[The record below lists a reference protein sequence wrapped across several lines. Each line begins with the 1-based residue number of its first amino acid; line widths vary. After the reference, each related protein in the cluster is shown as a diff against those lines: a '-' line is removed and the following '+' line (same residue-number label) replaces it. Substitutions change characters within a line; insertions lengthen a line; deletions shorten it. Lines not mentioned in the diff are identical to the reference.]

1 MYGIPLIHSE
11 CFRRLQSIEWKT
23 RAWVG
28 LGTEVP
34 NYICNEEEEKIM
46 LIPPDNELVRDL
58 LHCVCGLK
66 ICFIVCGGSFMPL
79 ERLVP
84 YRPHFIST

>member
-1 MYGIPLIHSE
+1 MYGIPLIHLE
-11 CFRRLQSIEWKT
+11 CFCHLQSIEWKT

-34 NYICNEEEEKIM
+34 NYICNEEEKKNYT
-46 LIPPDNELVRDL
+46 DNELVQDL

-66 ICFIVCGGSFMPL
+66 ICFIVYGGSLMPL
-79 ERLVP
+79 ERPIP
-84 YRPHFIST
+84 YCPHFISM